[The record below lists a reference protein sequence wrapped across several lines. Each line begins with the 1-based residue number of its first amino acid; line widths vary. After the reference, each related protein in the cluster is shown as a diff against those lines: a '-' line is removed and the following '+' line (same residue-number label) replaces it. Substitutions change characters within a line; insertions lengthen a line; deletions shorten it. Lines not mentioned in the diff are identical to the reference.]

1 MDDNNEENSEQSK
14 STQGSTKKEMLTTSI
29 QEESLEYAKEIFMMK
44 KYLKNHLM
52 LEIGMNLSVRFARRN
67 LIT

>member
-14 STQGSTKKEMLTTSI
+14 STQGTKKEMLTTSI